1 MIATA
6 PGATRARPRQRAG
19 GELWGIAGWLFL
31 LVLLLFSL
39 LPMAWM
45 FITSIK
51 SQFAALQYPPEWV
64 PREVTFEQYWTLL
77 SPTSEIGQEFLRY
90 LLNSIWVSTAT
101 TVLGVAVAVPAAYAF
116 SRFRFPGRNALF
128 YSVLVRNMFPAVVF
142 LMPLFIMMRWVGLV
156 NTHWSLIITYLTFGL
171 PLSIWLLKGFYDNIP
186 PQLEQA
192 ARIDGA
198 SRFQAFLLIVMP
210 LSAPGIVATAIY
222 SFILAWNE
230 YVYALTFLND
240 ERKLTLPVGLQ
251 RFFTEYATN
260 WPGLMAASFIM
271 SVPVV
276 VLFLVL
282 QKYFVR
288 ALTEG
293 AVKS

>member
-1 MIATA
+1 M
-6 PGATRARPRQRAG
+6 RAAASERA
-19 GELWGIAGWLFL
+19 WGVTGWLYL
-31 LVLLLFSL
+31 VILVLFATV
-39 LPMAWM
+39 PMAWM
-45 FITSIK
+45 LLTSIK
-51 SQFAALQYPPEWV
+51 SQFVALQYPPVWI
-64 PREVTFEQYWTLL
+64 PSTITFEQYYRLL
-77 SPTSEIGQEFLRY
+77 SPTGDVGGQFLRY
-90 LLNSIWVSTAT
+90 MWNSIWVSTAT
-101 TVLGVAVAVPAAYAF
+101 TVIGVAIAVPAAYAF
-116 SRFRFPGRNALF
+116 SRFRFPGRKLLF
-128 YSVLVRNMFPAVVF
+128 FSVLFRNMFPAVVF
-142 LMPLFIMMRWVGLV
+142 LMPLFIMMRFIHLV
-156 NTHWSLIITYLTFGL
+156 NTQSSLILTYLTFGL

-186 PQLEQA
+186 IELEQA

-198 SRFQAFLLIVMP
+198 TRFQAFVRVIMP
-210 LSAPGIVATAIY
+210 LSAPGIIATAIY
-222 SFILAWNE
+222 SFITAWNE

-240 ERKLTLPVGLQ
+240 DSKLTLPVGLQ

-276 VLFLVL
+276 ALFLIL

>member
-1 MIATA
+1 MKALVT
-6 PGATRARPRQRAG
+6 PRTVPRRRYDPWSVG
-19 GELWGIAGWLFL
+19 GWLLLAMLVFL
-31 LVLLLFSL
+31 AM

-45 FITSIK
+45 LLTSLK
-51 SQFAALQYPPEWV
+51 SQFAALQYPPEWIPSRPTV
-64 PREVTFEQYWTLL
+64 EEYVRLL
-77 SPTSEIGQEFLRY
+77 SPASEIGREFLGY
-90 LLNSIWVSTAT
+90 LANSFWVSMAT
-101 TVLGVAVAVPAAYAF
+101 TVLGVIVAVPAAYAF
-116 SRFRFPGRNALF
+116 SRFRFPGRNLLF
-128 YSVLVRNMFPAVVF
+128 YAVLVRNMFPAVVF
-142 LMPLFIMMRWVGLV
+142 LMPLFIMMRWLGLV
-156 NTHWSLIITYLTFGL
+156 NTQWSLILTYLTFGL

-186 PQLEQA
+186 VQLEQA

-198 SRFQAFLLIVMP
+198 SRFKAFLLIVMP
-210 LSAPGIVATAIY
+210 LSSPGIIATAIY
-222 SFILAWNE
+222 SFITAWNE

-240 ERKLTLPVGLQ
+240 KSKLTLPVGLQ
-251 RFFTEYATN
+251 KFFTEYATN

-276 VLFLVL
+276 VLFLFL